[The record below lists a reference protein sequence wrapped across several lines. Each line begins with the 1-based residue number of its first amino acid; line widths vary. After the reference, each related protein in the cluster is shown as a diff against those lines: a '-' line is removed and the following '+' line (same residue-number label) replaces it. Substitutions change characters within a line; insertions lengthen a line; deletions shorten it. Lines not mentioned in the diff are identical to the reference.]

1 MQPATSAPVAARRA
15 TALFKAATCEAGL
28 HPRVDRVADDAVGE
42 HVLDRAAVQLA
53 PVAGHLLLAVINVAA
68 AVVALA
74 WRGPTALVL
83 AWVVAVW
90 ALAAGFAEI
99 VSDVG
104 RDRLVSVAFG
114 VVLAARPDIGALTL
128 ALLFGL
134 YSTSRLSRGAPGS
147 RAPTTKGTTIPH
159 LI

>member
-1 MQPATSAPVAARRA
+1 
-15 TALFKAATCEAGL
+15 LFKAATCEAGL

-99 VSDVG
+99 VAAFAG
-104 RDRLVSVAFG
+104 GETAGIRAMLAATGLVSVAFG
-114 VVLAARPDIGALTL
+114 VVLAARPDIGAFTL

-134 YSTSRLSRGAPGS
+134 YSLVYGVSEIVLGAQMRPAGHS
-147 RAPTTKGTTIPH
+147 ISQDLQAA
-159 LI
+159 